1 MPGPSACTKEAEGMG
16 TGITWMR
23 ETDRSRD
30 TGRCCLAVITVIPE
44 DYQGI
49 PSQESKARANGHS
62 GFPMP
67 LAPAGR
73 LQLGKQPETEGMR
86 KMAAQESSSPPWL
99 HIRPHPYHTPFY
111 HLKNGANRGR
121 NKLTF

>member
-1 MPGPSACTKEAEGMG
+1 MPGPSACIKEAEGMG
-16 TGITWMR
+16 TRTTWMR

-30 TGRCCLAVITVIPE
+30 TGRCCLAVIT
-44 DYQGI
+44 GI

-67 LAPAGR
+67 LAPAGS
-73 LQLGKQPETEGMR
+73 LQAWKTTGEGR
-86 KMAAQESSSPPWL
+86 DGQWL
-99 HIRPHPYHTPFY
+99 PRSHLLHPGFISDPIPIIYPFY

-121 NKLTF
+121 NKLTL